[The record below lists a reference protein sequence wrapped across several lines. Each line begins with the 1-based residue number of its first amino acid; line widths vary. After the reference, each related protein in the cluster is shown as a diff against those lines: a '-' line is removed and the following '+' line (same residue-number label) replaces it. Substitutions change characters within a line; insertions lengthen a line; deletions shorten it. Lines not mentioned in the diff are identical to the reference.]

1 LEATRKVHP
10 ANGTPVHILLLLLMM
25 VSSVSKKPTPALSQ
39 QILDMAVLYF
49 EQFQVKTH
57 FLLLE
62 RKTESDIMFT
72 LMPLAN
78 IIVNIIFCIF
88 LDACKLLKNLVSLIL
103 GIIIARK
110 NVKDERT
117 NRLLKY
123 AV

>member
-1 LEATRKVHP
+1 
-10 ANGTPVHILLLLLMM
+10 
-25 VSSVSKKPTPALSQ
+25 
-39 QILDMAVLYF
+39 MAVLYF